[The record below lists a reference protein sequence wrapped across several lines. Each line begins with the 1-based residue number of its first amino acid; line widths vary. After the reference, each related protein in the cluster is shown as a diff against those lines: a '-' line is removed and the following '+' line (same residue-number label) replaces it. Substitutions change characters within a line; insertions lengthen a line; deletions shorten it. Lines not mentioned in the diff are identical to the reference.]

1 MDVIKAKEEEL
12 NGQVLMKDVL
22 IGNLRQAI
30 NELQQEKSK
39 EVYERNG
46 YERKIDRLTSEI

>member
-1 MDVIKAKEEEL
+1 M
-12 NGQVLMKDVL
+12 L

-39 EVYERNG
+39 ETYEKNA
-46 YERKIDRLTSEI
+46 YERKIDRLTTEIDALKTSQKNLNSTISTL